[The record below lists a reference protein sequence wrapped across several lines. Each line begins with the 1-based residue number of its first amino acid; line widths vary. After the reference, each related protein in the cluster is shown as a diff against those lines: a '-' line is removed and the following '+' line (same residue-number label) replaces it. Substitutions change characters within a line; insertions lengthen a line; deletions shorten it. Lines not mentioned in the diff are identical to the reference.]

1 MTANTA
7 ARSGGAGTRRS
18 SGANANQM
26 TTASG
31 R

>member
-7 ARSGGAGTRRS
+7 ARSGTGDTRRS

-26 TTASG
+26 ITASG
-31 R
+31 T

>member
-1 MTANTA
+1 MTAKAA
-7 ARSGGAGTRRS
+7 ARSPPEGTRRS

-31 R
+31 P